1 MTTPRPDLAQ
11 LADLDAGVLE
21 PTQAAQVRA
30 AAAAHPESAAVLHAL
45 AVTRGELAEL
55 PAPPVPPE
63 FAARWAAAL
72 EAEAATDEPSP
83 DVEVGPPR
91 SSLDR
96 RRPAPRRPWPP
107 RAARRT
113 TATRSSWRRPLAA
126 VGAAALLSVLVLAGV
141 LSSRPTPAPSIDR
154 VNLAAVARS
163 AIGSVDAGALADP
176 ARRAGCL
183 RAAAPALAPDAPLV
197 GGRQVTVGGRQA
209 VLLVLVT
216 GRLGSFDV
224 VVVDSECGPG
234 HGMLLKSIVI
244 GG

>member
-1 MTTPRPDLAQ
+1 MTTPRPDLTQ

-21 PTQAAQVRA
+21 PAQAAQVRA

-45 AVTRGELAEL
+45 AVTRDELAGL

-72 EAEAATDEPSP
+72 EAEAATAEPSP
-83 DVEVGPPR
+83 AF
-91 SSLDR
+91 SSLDQRRPAR
-96 RRPAPRRPWPP
+96 RRPSPTA
-107 RAARRT
+107 
-113 TATRSSWRRPLAA
+113 ATRSSWRRPLAM
-126 VGAAALLSVLVLAGV
+126 VGAAAVLVVLVLTGV
-141 LSSRPTPAPSIDR
+141 LSSRPGPAPSIDR

-163 AIGSVDAGALADP
+163 AVGSVDAGPLADP

-197 GGRQVTVGGRQA
+197 GGRQVTLDGQEA

-216 GRLGSFDV
+216 GRLGTFDV

-234 HGMLLKSIVI
+234 HGVLLESIVV

>member
-21 PTQAAQVRA
+21 PAQAAQVRA

-45 AVTRGELAEL
+45 AATRDELAEL
-55 PAPPVPPE
+55 AAPPVPPE

-72 EAEAATDEPSP
+72 EAEAATGQRSP
-83 DVEVGPPR
+83 DVEAGPPL

-96 RRPAPRRPWPP
+96 QRPARRRRPPSRAPG
-107 RAARRT
+107 RT
-113 TATRSSWRRPLAA
+113 AATRPSWRRPWAA
-126 VGAAALLSVLVLAGV
+126 VGAAAVLAVLVGV
-141 LSSRPTPAPSIDR
+141 LASRPGPEPSIDR

-163 AIGSVDAGALADP
+163 AIGSVDAGALSDP

-197 GGRQVTVGGRQA
+197 GGRQVTSGGRQA

-234 HGMLLKSIVI
+234 HGMLLESMMI

>member
-21 PTQAAQVRA
+21 PAQAARVSE

-45 AVTRGELAEL
+45 AATRGELADL

-72 EAEAATDEPSP
+72 EAEAAGGQPSP
-83 DVEVGPPR
+83 DVEAGPPLP
-91 SSLDR
+91 SLDP
-96 RRPAPRRPWPP
+96 RPPTPRPPRAPRRT
-107 RAARRT
+107 A
-113 TATRSSWRRPLAA
+113 ATRSSWRRPRAA
-126 VGAAALLSVLVLAGV
+126 VGVAALLAVLVLAGV
-141 LSSRPTPAPSIDR
+141 LSSPPGPAPSIDR

-163 AIGSVDAGALADP
+163 AVGSVDAGALADP

-234 HGMLLKSIVI
+234 HGMLLESMVV

>member
-21 PTQAAQVRA
+21 PAQAAQVRA
-30 AAAAHPESAAVLHAL
+30 AAAAHPESTAALHAL

-72 EAEAATDEPSP
+72 EAESAIGQESP
-83 DVEVGPPR
+83 DVEVGPPL
-91 SSLDR
+91 SCIDR
-96 RRPAPRRPWPP
+96 RRPARRRPRPP
-107 RAARRT
+107 RDPGRT
-113 TATRSSWRRPLAA
+113 AATRSSWRRPRAA
-126 VGAAALLSVLVLAGV
+126 VGAAALLAVLVLAGV
-141 LSSRPTPAPSIDR
+141 LSSRPGPAPSIDR

-183 RAAAPALAPDAPLV
+183 RAAAPTLAPDAPLV
-197 GGRQVTVGGRQA
+197 GGRQVTLGGRQA

-234 HGMLLKSIVI
+234 HGLLLKSMVV

>member
-1 MTTPRPDLAQ
+1 MTTPRPDLTQ

-21 PTQAAQVRA
+21 PARAAQVRA

-45 AVTRGELAEL
+45 AVTRGELAGL
-55 PAPPVPPE
+55 PPPPVPPE

-72 EAEAATDEPSP
+72 EAEAATGEPSP
-83 DVEVGPPR
+83 AV
-91 SSLDR
+91 SSLDQ
-96 RRPAPRRPWPP
+96 RRPAR
-107 RAARRT
+107 
-113 TATRSSWRRPLAA
+113 WRRPLAV
-126 VGAAALLSVLVLAGV
+126 VGAAAVLVVLVLTGV
-141 LSSRPTPAPSIDR
+141 LSSRPQPAPSIDR

-163 AIGSVDAGALADP
+163 AVGSVDAGPLADP

-197 GGRQVTVGGRQA
+197 GGRQVTVDGQEA

-216 GRLGSFDV
+216 GRLGTFDV

-234 HGMLLKSIVI
+234 HGTLLESMVV

>member
-1 MTTPRPDLAQ
+1 MTPPRPDLAQ
-11 LADLDAGVLE
+11 LADLHGGVLE
-21 PTQAAQVRA
+21 PAQAAQVRA

-45 AVTRGELAEL
+45 AATRRELAEL

-63 FAARWAAAL
+63 FAARWVAAL
-72 EAEAATDEPSP
+72 EAEAATGEPSP
-83 DVEVGPPR
+83 AV
-91 SSLDR
+91 SSLDQ
-96 RRPAPRRPWPP
+96 RRPARR
-107 RAARRT
+107 RRSWT
-113 TATRSSWRRPLAA
+113 TATRSSWRRPLAVVGVAA
-126 VGAAALLSVLVLAGV
+126 VLVVLVLAGV
-141 LSSRPTPAPSIDR
+141 LSSRPEPAPSIDR

-163 AIGSVDAGALADP
+163 AVGSVDAGPLADP

-197 GGRQVTVGGRQA
+197 GGRQVTLGGQEA

-216 GRLGSFDV
+216 GRLGTFDV

-234 HGMLLKSIVI
+234 HGMLLESMVV